1 MLSNLLALGL
11 LVLPQAESLPKSSS
25 SDQLKDD
32 VTSEEAVK
40 LSAARAKTS
49 LTQSQLQR
57 SALLLLDD
65 AIGYTKNPDLRIRSV
80 TQVNDFADNTYALVE
95 LSPIGYGVYCP
106 STGSLVEYVPNVK
119 SPFFDYDESIEKRY
133 VPGQGFF
140 IREGGF
146 GDFKEV
152 LSNTKIN
159 SSLQRQYS
167 EISEKISS
175 SLRQKVS
182 PAKSSII
189 FGPDLDDLT
198 APSILEDDTPKRYDP
213 SHHLVYADHEVAY
226 SWYFK
231 YNVDSFP
238 ENPPGKN
245 ICGYTALSLILGY
258 NEIFFS
264 PGSYFTEEESRKYIV
279 PSTGEYGRSV
289 PILKDEFPW
298 DVFGE
303 DIGGSVPADME
314 NAAAKFLD
322 DKDVEY
328 HDYSH
333 IWVAKDPTN
342 IIRDKRQPSI
352 VFGNF
357 PKLYNDSRENH
368 AAVLYGYFDDGK
380 WLLHYGWD
388 NRGYS
393 QVVMNSLAFY
403 YMGGYYGFINESP
416 HYRHKPYFDN
426 GYRRMC
432 GCGYYFDC

>member
-11 LVLPQAESLPKSSS
+11 LVLPQAEPLPKSSS

-49 LTQSQLQR
+49 LTQSQLDR
-57 SALLLLDD
+57 ASLLLLDD

-80 TQVNDFADNTYALVE
+80 TQVNDFAGNIYALVE

-119 SPFFDYDESIEKRY
+119 SPFFDYDESVEKRY

-152 LSNTKIN
+152 LSNTKIS

-175 SLRQKVS
+175 SLRQRVN

-198 APSILEDDTPKRYDP
+198 APRVTEQNIFVHDPDDY
-213 SHHLVYADHEVAY
+213 LVYADHEVKY

-231 YNVDSFP
+231 YNVDRFP
-238 ENPPGKN
+238 YNDKG
-245 ICGYTALSLILGY
+245 ICGYTALSLIMAY
-258 NEIFFS
+258 NEIFLS
-264 PGSYFTEEESRKYIV
+264 PGSFFTEEESEKYII

-289 PILKDEFPW
+289 PTLKYEFPF
-298 DVFGE
+298 DAFGKG
-303 DIGGSVPADME
+303 IGGSVPMDMDD
-314 NAAAKFLD
+314 AAAKFLEG
-322 DKDVEY
+322 KDVEY
-328 HDYSH
+328 SDYYW
-333 IWVAKDPTN
+333 IWLLGDPIDN
-342 IIRDKRQPSI
+342 IDADRQPSI
-352 VFGNF
+352 VFGSF
-357 PKLYNDSRENH
+357 VDIAGDNDFENH
-368 AAVLYGYFDDGK
+368 AVLLYGYFDDGN
-380 WLLHYGWD
+380 WLVHYGWYD
-388 NRGYS
+388 FS
-393 QVVMNSLAFY
+393 QVVMNSLVFAQ
-403 YMGGYYGFINESP
+403 MGGFYSFVNEGS
-416 HYRHKPYFDN
+416 HEKHKPYFDN
-426 GYRRMC
+426 GSRRMC